1 MKMRSRTAPLFALA
15 ISAAVAYAEL
25 APCPGNSRCAR
36 RHACFRR
43 GRRPKEVL
51 TFNDG
56 PEPPT
61 TARVLD
67 IRERE
72 CVRTSFFAM
81 SADEELLHLVAAPRQ
96 ASTVSER

>member
-1 MKMRSRTAPLFALA
+1 MRSAPRGL
-15 ISAAVAYAEL
+15 SPWP
-25 APCPGNSRCAR
+25 APKGV
-36 RHACFRR
+36 
-43 GRRPKEVL
+43 VL

-81 SADEELLHLVAAPRQ
+81 SADEELLHLVATPRQ

>member
-1 MKMRSRTAPLFALA
+1 
-15 ISAAVAYAEL
+15 
-25 APCPGNSRCAR
+25 
-36 RHACFRR
+36 
-43 GRRPKEVL
+43 VL

>member
-1 MKMRSRTAPLFALA
+1 MATDDLNNENAKSNRAPLRARDQRSGGVCRAGTLPRQLPMRSA
-15 ISAAVAYAEL
+15 
-25 APCPGNSRCAR
+25 
-36 RHACFRR
+36 
-43 GRRPKEVL
+43 
-51 TFNDG
+51 
-56 PEPPT
+56 
-61 TARVLD
+61 ARVLD